1 MPPLVRRLGA
11 RPLGSAYI
19 ALAALVW
26 SLAGILQR
34 QLHMNLASQL
44 AGRAA
49 FALLAILVF
58 VAIAERGQVLRAFR
72 AIGRWGLVVAV
83 LMAVASGSFITALN
97 DTSVANVL
105 VIQALVPL
113 AAAFLGRL
121 AGDPVR
127 PRTWMAMGV
136 AVAGF
141 AVMAGA
147 PTRPGLGGTV
157 FSLITMLTF
166 AATIVVARHKSDVS
180 MAPATCLSQVLVLAA
195 FAPFAHVSEMGGAN
209 LGWLALLGIVQMGL
223 GLFFLSLGARLIPA
237 ADVALISQLENVLG
251 PVWVWLAGI
260 ERPSATTIAGGI
272 IVICAVVFQVTQ
284 GTERSAPAPNGPP
297 SRPELTSAPA
307 RRNAATCHRSS
318 SSLTATDPRSV
329 TARSVRAGP
338 GSSRNSPAVQLWPVL
353 PPGAAPHRPG

>member
-1 MPPLVRRLGA
+1 MSSLVRRLGA

-58 VAIAERGQVLRAFR
+58 VAIAERGHVRRAFC

-83 LMAVASGSFITALN
+83 LIAVASGSFITALN

-105 VIQALVPL
+105 VIQALAPL

-136 AVAGF
+136 VVAGF
-141 AVMAGA
+141 VVMAGA
-147 PTRPGLGGTV
+147 PTRPGLRGTA
-157 FSLITMLTF
+157 FSLITMLAF

-223 GLFFLSLGARLIPA
+223 GLSFLSIGARLLPA

-251 PVWVWLAGI
+251 PVWVWLAGV
-260 ERPSATTIAGGI
+260 ERPSAATIAGGI
-272 IVICAVVFQVTQ
+272 IVICGVVFQITK
-284 GTERSAPAPNGPP
+284 GTERTERCAPAPNVPP
-297 SRPELTSAPA
+297 SRPKVASAPGCQ
-307 RRNAATCHRSS
+307 NAATCDRSS
-318 SSLTATDPRSV
+318 
-329 TARSVRAGP
+329 
-338 GSSRNSPAVQLWPVL
+338 
-353 PPGAAPHRPG
+353 

>member
-44 AGRAA
+44 AGRAT

-58 VAIAERGQVLRAFR
+58 VAIAERGHVRRAFR
-72 AIGRWGLVVAV
+72 AIGRWGLVVAM
-83 LMAVASGSFITALN
+83 LIAVGSGSFITALN

-136 AVAGF
+136 AIAGF

-147 PTRPGLGGTV
+147 PTRPGLWGTV
-157 FSLITMLTF
+157 FSLITVLTF
-166 AATIVVARHKSDVS
+166 AATIVVARHMSDVS

-195 FAPFAHVSEMGGAN
+195 SAPFAHVSEMGGAN

-223 GLFFLSLGARLIPA
+223 GLYFLSLGARLLPA

-251 PVWVWLAGI
+251 PVWVWLAGV
-260 ERPSATTIAGGI
+260 ERPSAATIAGGV

-284 GTERSAPAPNGPP
+284 GAERSAPAPNGPP
-297 SRPELTSAPA
+297 SRPEVASVPGCQ
-307 RRNAATCHRSS
+307 NAAACDRSS
-318 SSLTATDPRSV
+318 
-329 TARSVRAGP
+329 
-338 GSSRNSPAVQLWPVL
+338 
-353 PPGAAPHRPG
+353 